1 MILVTLGTQD
11 KDFSRLLRAVEKEIK
26 NGTIKDKVVVQAGHT
41 KFSSK
46 VMEIFDFISGE
57 ELEQLIKKASLVITH
72 GGVGSITTAIKY
84 KKKIIAA
91 ARLKR
96 YHEHTNDHQV
106 QIIKKF
112 AERGYLLELKDFHT
126 LGSLIKKAQTMQF
139 SDYKES
145 KSRIPML
152 VDEQIQQWRE
162 DGILSRGRKF
172 REVFLY
178 LIFGGLT
185 TIINVLVYFVLAR
198 LFMVNYQIS
207 TVIAWI
213 LSVLFAFFTNK
224 LFVFESK
231 NQTRKED
238 FKEVVSFFAF
248 RILSLGIDMASM
260 YLMVQALHLDDLVSK
275 IVANVIV
282 VIVNYL
288 FSKLFIFKK

>member
-26 NGTIKDKVVVQAGHT
+26 NGTIKEKVIVQAGHT
-41 KFSSK
+41 KFTSK
-46 VMEIFDFISGE
+46 VMEIFDFISND
-57 ELEQLIKKASLVITH
+57 ELDQLVKNADIVITH

-96 YHEHTNDHQV
+96 YHEHTNNHQV
-106 QIIKKF
+106 QIIERF
-112 AERGYLLELKDFHT
+112 AERGYLLALQDFHT
-126 LGSLIKKAQTMQF
+126 LGELIKKAQTMKVAA
-139 SDYKES
+139 YKES
-145 KSRIPML
+145 KSKMPEL
-152 VDEQIQQWRE
+152 VDHKIKQWQQ
-162 DGILSRGRKF
+162 DGILSKGKKF
-172 REVFLY
+172 RELFLY

-185 TIINVLVYFVLAR
+185 TVINVLVYFLLAR
-198 LFMVNYQIS
+198 IFSVNYQVS

-213 LSVLFAFFTNK
+213 FSVLFAFFTNK

-231 NQTRKED
+231 NKSRRENLR
-238 FKEVVSFFAF
+238 EVLSFFAF

-260 YLMVQALHLDDLVSK
+260 YLMVQICKFDDLFSK
-275 IVANVIV
+275 IIANIVV